1 MVGAAHA
8 SSILG
13 GPPAKAGI
21 AMFFKVIFVLLAG
34 LAGYALVESEFDLD
48 RASLFLLLPLAA
60 IISYLALGEAD

>member
-34 LAGYALVESEFDLD
+34 LAGYALVESEFDQG
-48 RASLFLLLPLAA
+48 ATFTVVLPLTAE
-60 IISYLALGEAD
+60 LPPT